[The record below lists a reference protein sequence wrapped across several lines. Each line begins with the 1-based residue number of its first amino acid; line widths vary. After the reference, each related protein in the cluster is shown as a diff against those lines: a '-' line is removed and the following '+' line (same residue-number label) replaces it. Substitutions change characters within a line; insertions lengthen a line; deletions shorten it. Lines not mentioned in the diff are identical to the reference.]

1 MISFVSPSYLNFLGE
16 SSYQSLHSHT
26 LLPWWTK
33 TGRIYSAF
41 KKDDPLNKKNYHP
54 ISSSSHMLKT
64 FGKML
69 FNKTNDYI
77 KPFSSDLLTVPQRN
91 KSTQYGLIK
100 MLEKLKHLLD
110 HHLFLANLD
119 TYGFSLTSTAIIQN

>member
-1 MISFVSPSYLNFLGE
+1 
-16 SSYQSLHSHT
+16 
-26 LLPWWTK
+26 
-33 TGRIYSAF
+33 
-41 KKDDPLNKKNYHP
+41 
-54 ISSSSHMLKT
+54 MLKT